1 MLQIKN
7 KKMNISHESQDK
19 LMSILYDA
27 IILSH
32 DIQNKDDQQ
41 KLASILID
49 AEDIVRK
56 LNR

>member
-1 MLQIKN
+1 
-7 KKMNISHESQDK
+7 MNISHESQDK

-32 DIQNKDDQQ
+32 DIQNKDDQER
-41 KLASILID
+41 LASILID

-56 LNR
+56 LNK

>member
-1 MLQIKN
+1 
-7 KKMNISHESQDK
+7 MNIPNKSQDQ

-32 DIQNKDDQQ
+32 DIENKDDQ
-41 KLASILID
+41 KRLASLLVN

-56 LNR
+56 LNK

>member
-1 MLQIKN
+1 
-7 KKMNISHESQDK
+7 MNISHKSQDQ

-32 DIQNKDDQQ
+32 DIENKDDQ
-41 KLASILID
+41 KRLASLLVN

-56 LNR
+56 LNK

>member
-1 MLQIKN
+1 
-7 KKMNISHESQDK
+7 MNISHKSQDQ

-41 KLASILID
+41 RLASILID

-56 LNR
+56 LNT